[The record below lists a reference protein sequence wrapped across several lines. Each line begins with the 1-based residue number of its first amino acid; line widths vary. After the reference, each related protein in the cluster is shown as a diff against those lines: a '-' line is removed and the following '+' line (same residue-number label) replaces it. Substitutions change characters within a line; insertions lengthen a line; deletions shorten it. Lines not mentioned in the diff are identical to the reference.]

1 MLNQKTLHY
10 IAIFILWLFHVS
22 GILGITFGNRNWFVE
37 RTGLNL
43 LVTVLVLIFF
53 FKIDTFKK
61 IFLFI
66 GLGIAGVF
74 FEYLGV
80 NYSLL
85 FGDYEYGENLG
96 AKIGGVPI
104 FIGVNWALLT
114 YISGAIANKIH
125 SNLLLKAFIGTSLML
140 ILDLLME
147 KTAPIFDFWEFE
159 GGIAPLSNYTA
170 WAIIAFGFNCIF
182 QLLKVKGNFQISL
195 HIFLVQLVFF
205 SYFYAYY

>member
-61 IFLFI
+61 IILFI

-96 AKIGGVPI
+96 TKIGGVPI

-114 YISGAIANKIH
+114 YISGAVANKIH
-125 SNLLLKAFIGTSLML
+125 ANWLLKALIGTGLML
-140 ILDLLME
+140 TLDFLME
-147 KTAPIFDFWEFE
+147 KTAPIFDFWKFE

-182 QLLKVKGNFQISL
+182 QLFKVKGNFQISL

>member
-61 IFLFI
+61 IILFI

-125 SNLLLKAFIGTSLML
+125 SNWLLKAFIGTSLML

-147 KTAPIFDFWEFE
+147 KTAPIFDFWKFE

-182 QLLKVKGNFQISL
+182 QLFKVKGNFQISL

-205 SYFYAYY
+205 SYFYVYY

>member
-1 MLNQKTLHY
+1 MLKQKYLHY
-10 IAIFILWLFHVS
+10 TAIFTLWLFHIS
-22 GILGITFGNRNWFVE
+22 GIIGITFGNKDWFIE

-43 LVTVLVLIFF
+43 LVLFLILIFF
-53 FKIDTFKK
+53 FPIDNLKK
-61 IFLFI
+61 ALLFV

-96 AKIGGVPI
+96 VKIGGVPI
-104 FIGVNWALLT
+104 FIGINWALLT
-114 YISGAIANKIH
+114 FISGAIANKV
-125 SNLLLKAFIGTSLML
+125 SANWLLKAIIGTSLML
-140 ILDLLME
+140 VLDLLME

-182 QLLKVKGNFQISL
+182 QWLKIKGNFQISL

-205 SYFYAYY
+205 SFFYVYY